1 MIKDNRTCSCV
12 LTQKLMCSCNAFTP
26 TPTHTHTHAHTPTC
40 THTHAHMHP
49 HAPTHTHTHTHTT
62 SRTPTNNHNKPH
74 RLGSPD
80 ECAGAVSF
88 LCSDDASYITG
99 ETIVMAGGLLS
110 RL

>member
-1 MIKDNRTCSCV
+1 MCTCTKNLCAHAVHSHPHTHTH
-12 LTQKLMCSCNAFTP
+12 TQ
-26 TPTHTHTHAHTPTC
+26 THTHAHTPT
-40 THTHAHMHP
+40 HP
-49 HAPTHTHTHTHTT
+49 HAPTHHTHTHTHTHAHTHTHTT

-99 ETIVMAGGLLS
+99 ETIVMAGGFLS